1 MRQRARI
8 ALVKR
13 GRISMKKLFTVL
25 LMLMMPRSIRDCS
38 LPVSLPSLLKNAI
51 RKERMRSTTF
61 NDMSRET
68 RMRIRSP

>member
-1 MRQRARI
+1 MRQRARM

-25 LMLMMPRSIRDCS
+25 LMLMMPRSIRDCN

>member
-1 MRQRARI
+1 M